1 MSVAL
6 YCRVST
12 DKQENGNQLSALREF
27 AAKEGWEIVA
37 EFVDVVTGSG
47 KQTRPEFDKM
57 MKAAS
62 QHKFDTLLIWKLDRL
77 SREGVRKTLAI
88 LTQLDA
94 WKVRVRSFTEP
105 FLDTG
110 GIMRDVLISIMAML
124 AQQERVS
131 ISERTKAG
139 LQRAKKAGK
148 RLGAKPL
155 DLDMQAILAR
165 QDNGESLRGIA
176 KDLGIS
182 IGTIC
187 SRVKAEREKQN
198 GTKV

>member
-1 MSVAL
+1 MKTAL

-12 DKQENGNQLSALREF
+12 DKQENGNQLLQLREF
-27 AAKEGWEIVA
+27 AAKEGWEVVT
-37 EFVDVVTGSG
+37 EFVDVVSGSG
-47 KQTRPEFDKM
+47 KQPRPEFEKM
-57 MKAAS
+57 MRAAS

-77 SREGVRKTLAI
+77 SREGVRKTLEY
-88 LTQLDA
+88 LTQLDS
-94 WKVRVRSFTEP
+94 WKVRVRSYMEP

-110 GIMRDVLISIMAML
+110 GIMRDVLISMMAML

-155 DLDMQAILAR
+155 DLDMREIQER
-165 QDNGESLRGIA
+165 QMRGDSLRKIA
-176 KDLGIS
+176 RDMGIS

-198 GTKV
+198 AKA